1 MRYGLSVFYLFMKP
15 LSIRLP
21 DRHIAWLDQ
30 QAGDIDTRTA
40 IIRRLI
46 DAAIRSDRQTG
57 AKERP

>member
-1 MRYGLSVFYLFMKP
+1 MRYRPSACYPLMKP

-21 DRHIAWLDQ
+21 DRQIAWLDR

-46 DAAIRSDRQTG
+46 EAAMRRDHQERS
-57 AKERP
+57 

>member
-1 MRYGLSVFYLFMKP
+1 MRYRPSARYRPMKP

-46 DAAIRSDRQTG
+46 DAAIRSDQQAG

>member
-1 MRYGLSVFYLFMKP
+1 MKP

-21 DRHIAWLDQ
+21 DRQIAWLDR

-46 DAAIRSDRQTG
+46 EAAMRNEQQERS
-57 AKERP
+57 